1 VNDWTD
7 GYVADIEYTYGYFG
21 ELNPLRTA
29 LLFLNAGLMPPKIQT
44 ACELGFGQGVSVNVH
59 AAASDVQHSR
69 STNGDR
75 PGQTTITLVAIP
87 DFVVRP

>member
-1 VNDWTD
+1 VSDWTD
-7 GYVADIEYTYGYFG
+7 GYVADIDYTYGYFG

-59 AAASDVQHSR
+59 AA
-69 STNGDR
+69 
-75 PGQTTITLVAIP
+75 QTYGIP
-87 DFVVRP
+87 QIELGSKAALDMQTA